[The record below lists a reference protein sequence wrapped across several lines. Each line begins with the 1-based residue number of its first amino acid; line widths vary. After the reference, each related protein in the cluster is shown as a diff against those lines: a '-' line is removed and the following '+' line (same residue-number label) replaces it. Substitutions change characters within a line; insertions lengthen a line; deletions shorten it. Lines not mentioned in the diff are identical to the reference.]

1 MYGPHPVYFEIAIV
15 VCLTLLNGVL
25 AMSELAVVSS
35 RPVRLKLLADQGSR
49 GAAVALRLSEDPGRF
64 LSTVQIGITLVG
76 VLSGAFSGA
85 TLGARL
91 SGWLLT
97 QGLPA
102 AAADALGVGSV
113 VVAITYMSL
122 IVGELVPKRIALRAP
137 ESVAARVAPAMLML
151 SRISAPLVWLLD
163 RSGRGVLRLLGQQD
177 STGETVT
184 DEEIRT
190 VLAEAQSAGVIED
203 EESEM
208 ISGVMRL
215 ADRNARGLMTPRRDV
230 EVLDLEDSPEEI
242 RTVLRATARSRL
254 PVRQGSSDEILGVV
268 AVKDVLGAY
277 LDTPDAAIEPLMRH
291 APAVSDRAGAI
302 AVIETLRKAPAH
314 MVLVYDEYGH
324 FEGIITPG
332 DVLEAVTG
340 AFEQGEEGEPALFQR
355 EDGSWLVAGWM
366 PVDEFAAGMGFP
378 LDPDPDYET
387 VAGFVLDTLKYLPS
401 LGESFTA
408 KGWHFE
414 VLDLDGRRVDK
425 LLVRKLEE

>member
-1 MYGPHPVYFEIAIV
+1 
-15 VCLTLLNGVL
+15 
-25 AMSELAVVSS
+25 MSELAVVSS

-97 QGLPA
+97 QGLPP

-137 ESVAARVAPAMLML
+137 ESVAARVAPSMLML
-151 SRISAPLVWLLD
+151 SKVSAPLVWLLD

-177 STGETVT
+177 SAGETVT

-190 VLAEAQSAGVIED
+190 VLAEAQNAGVIED

-215 ADRNARGLMTPRRDV
+215 ADRTARGLMTPRRDV

-242 RTVLRATARSRL
+242 RTLLRGTARSRL

-268 AVKDVLGAY
+268 AVKDLLGAY
-277 LDTPDAAIEPLMRH
+277 LDTPDAAIEPLMRN
-291 APAVSDRAGAI
+291 APAVSDRAGAL
-302 AVIETLRKAPAH
+302 AVIQTLRKAPAH

-340 AFEQGEEGEPALFQR
+340 VFEQGEEEEPALFQR

-366 PVDEFAAGMGFP
+366 PVDEFAAEMGFP

-414 VLDLDGRRVDK
+414 VIDLDGRRVDK
-425 LLVRKLEE
+425 LLVRKPEA

>member
-1 MYGPHPVYFEIAIV
+1 MYFEIAIV

-97 QGLPA
+97 QGLPP

-113 VVAITYMSL
+113 VMAITYMSL
-122 IVGELVPKRIALRAP
+122 IVGELVPKQIALRAP

-151 SRISAPLVWLLD
+151 SKISAPLVWLLD
-163 RSGRGVLRLLGQQD
+163 RSGRGLLRLLGQQD

-190 VLAEAQSAGVIED
+190 VLAEAQNAGVIED

-215 ADRNARGLMTPRRDV
+215 ADRTARGLMTPRRDV
-230 EVLDLEDSPEEI
+230 EVLDLEDSQDEI
-242 RTVLRATARSRL
+242 RNQLRRTVRSRL
-254 PVRQGSSDEILGVV
+254 PVRCGSSDEILGVV

-277 LDTPDAAIEPLMRH
+277 LDRPDAEIEPLMRH
-291 APAVSDRAGAI
+291 APAVSDRTAAL
-302 AVIETLRKAPAH
+302 AAIETLRRAPAH

-340 AFEQGEEGEPALFQR
+340 AFEDEAAAEPAIVQR
-355 EDGSWLVAGWM
+355 ADGSWLVAGWM
-366 PVDEFAAGMGFP
+366 PVDEFAAEMGFP

-387 VAGFVLDTLKYLPS
+387 VAGFVLDTLKYLPA
-401 LGESFTA
+401 LGETFTA

-425 LLVRKLEE
+425 LLVRKPEG

>member
-1 MYGPHPVYFEIAIV
+1 
-15 VCLTLLNGVL
+15 
-25 AMSELAVVSS
+25 MSELAVVSS
-35 RPVRLKLLADQGSR
+35 RPVRLKLLSDQGSR

-97 QGLPA
+97 QGLPP

-113 VVAITYMSL
+113 VMAITYMSL
-122 IVGELVPKRIALRAP
+122 IVGELVPKQIALRAP

-151 SRISAPLVWLLD
+151 SKISAPLVWLLD
-163 RSGRGVLRLLGQQD
+163 RSGRGLLRLLGQQD
-177 STGETVT
+177 SAGETVT

-190 VLAEAQSAGVIED
+190 VLAEAQNAGVIED

-215 ADRNARGLMTPRRDV
+215 ADRTARGLMTPRRDV
-230 EVLDLEDSPEEI
+230 EVLDLEDSPDEI
-242 RTVLRATARSRL
+242 RNQLRRTVRSRL
-254 PVRQGSSDEILGVV
+254 PVRCGSSDEILGVV

-277 LDTPDAAIEPLMRH
+277 LDRPDAEIEPLMRH
-291 APAVSDRAGAI
+291 APAVSDRTAAL
-302 AVIETLRKAPAH
+302 AAIETLRRAPAH

-340 AFEQGEEGEPALFQR
+340 AFEDEAAAEPAIVQR
-355 EDGSWLVAGWM
+355 ADGSWLVAGWM
-366 PVDEFAAGMGFP
+366 PVDEFAAEMGFP

-387 VAGFVLDTLKYLPS
+387 VAGFVLDTLKYLPA
-401 LGESFTA
+401 LGETFTA

-425 LLVRKLEE
+425 LLVRKPEG

>member
-1 MYGPHPVYFEIAIV
+1 MDRAPVYFEIAIV

-97 QGLPA
+97 QGLPPA
-102 AAADALGVGSV
+102 VADALGVGSV

-137 ESVAARVAPAMLML
+137 ESVAARVAPSMLML
-151 SRISAPLVWLLD
+151 SKISAPLVWLLD

-177 STGETVT
+177 SAGETVT

-190 VLAEAQSAGVIED
+190 VLAEAHSAGVIED

-215 ADRNARGLMTPRRDV
+215 ADRTARGLMTPRRDV
-230 EVLDLEDSPEEI
+230 EVLDLADSPEDI
-242 RTVLRATARSRL
+242 RARLRATARSRL

-277 LDTPDAAIEPLMRH
+277 LDAPDAAIEPLMRN
-291 APAVSDRAGAI
+291 APAVSDRAGAL
-302 AVIETLRKAPAH
+302 AVIQTLRKAPAH

-340 AFEQGEEGEPALFQR
+340 VFEQGEEEEPALFQR

-366 PVDEFAAGMGFP
+366 PVDEFAAEMGFP

-425 LLVRKLEE
+425 LLVRKLEA

>member
-1 MYGPHPVYFEIAIV
+1 MYFEIAIV

-97 QGLPA
+97 QGLPP

-137 ESVAARVAPAMLML
+137 ESVAARVAPSMLML
-151 SRISAPLVWLLD
+151 SKISAPLVWLLD

-242 RTVLRATARSRL
+242 RARLRATARSRL

-366 PVDEFAAGMGFP
+366 PVDEFAAEMGFP

-401 LGESFTA
+401 LGENFTA

>member
-1 MYGPHPVYFEIAIV
+1 MYFEIAIV

-35 RPVRLKLLADQGSR
+35 RPVRLKLLSDQGSR

-97 QGLPA
+97 QGLPP

-113 VVAITYMSL
+113 VMAITYMSL
-122 IVGELVPKRIALRAP
+122 IVGELVPKQIALRAP

-151 SRISAPLVWLLD
+151 SKISAPLVWLLD
-163 RSGRGVLRLLGQQD
+163 RSGRGLLRLLGQQD
-177 STGETVT
+177 SAGETVT

-190 VLAEAQSAGVIED
+190 VLAEAQNAGVIED

-215 ADRNARGLMTPRRDV
+215 ADRTARGLMTPRRDV
-230 EVLDLEDSPEEI
+230 EVLDLEDSPDEI
-242 RTVLRATARSRL
+242 RNQLRRTVRSRL
-254 PVRQGSSDEILGVV
+254 PVRCGSSDEILGVV

-277 LDTPDAAIEPLMRH
+277 LDRPDAEIEPLMRH
-291 APAVSDRAGAI
+291 APAVSDRTAAL
-302 AVIETLRKAPAH
+302 AAIETLRRAPAH

-340 AFEQGEEGEPALFQR
+340 AFEDEAAAEPAIVQR
-355 EDGSWLVAGWM
+355 ADGSWLVAGWM
-366 PVDEFAAGMGFP
+366 PVDEFAAEMGFP

-387 VAGFVLDTLKYLPS
+387 VAGFVLDTLKYLPA
-401 LGESFTA
+401 LGETFTA

-425 LLVRKLEE
+425 LLVRKPEG

>member
-1 MYGPHPVYFEIAIV
+1 MYFEIAIV

-97 QGLPA
+97 QGLPP

-137 ESVAARVAPAMLML
+137 ESVAARVAPSMLML
-151 SRISAPLVWLLD
+151 SKVSAPLVWLLD

-177 STGETVT
+177 SAGETVT

-190 VLAEAQSAGVIED
+190 VLAEAQNAGVIED

-215 ADRNARGLMTPRRDV
+215 ADRTARGLMTPRRDV

-242 RTVLRATARSRL
+242 RTLLRGTPRSRL

-268 AVKDVLGAY
+268 AVKDLLGAY
-277 LDTPDAAIEPLMRH
+277 LDTPDAAIEPLMRN
-291 APAVSDRAGAI
+291 APAVSDRAGAL
-302 AVIETLRKAPAH
+302 AVIQTLRKAPAH

-340 AFEQGEEGEPALFQR
+340 VFEQGEEEEPALFQR

-366 PVDEFAAGMGFP
+366 PVDEFAAEMGFP

-401 LGESFTA
+401 LGESFSA

-414 VLDLDGRRVDK
+414 VVDLDGRRVDK
-425 LLVRKLEE
+425 LLVRKPEE